1 MSVSETPLTN
11 YEAIQRLTAGQT
23 SLLNDA
29 EYNPAK
35 RQLTILDRTLS
46 YLRDTPAVV
55 QTAKSVMEMMTALD
69 KFNITDTEKISI
81 INLRP
86 ITSIDVQVSIEE
98 AVDRFNEETIEKLA
112 TLSSKILPNFSF
124 FKTQKKNSLNMD
136 YENDPGW
143 KYLRRTRDEMLKDQS
158 RPYDSKKNFW
168 MPDAEE
174 GYIAVEL
181 SSVKGDTATVNVP
194 GGFEKTCKKDLLQE
208 MNPPKFEKTED
219 MSNLTFLNDAS
230 VLHNL
235 RSRYAAMLI
244 YTYSGLFCVVINPY
258 KRLPIYTDS
267 VARMFMGK
275 RRTEMPPHL
284 FAVSDEAYRNM
295 LQNHENQ
302 SMLITGESGAGKTEN
317 TKKVIAYFAAVGA
330 SQQET
335 ADAMAGTVT
344 KVDEKKVTLE
354 DQIVQT
360 NPVLEAFGNAK
371 TVRNNNSSRF
381 GKFIRIHFSKKGRVA
396 SCDIEHYLLEKSRVI
411 RQAPGERCYH
421 IFYQIYSDFKPNLKK
436 ELLLNK
442 PLKNYWFVAQAE
454 LTIDGINDTEEFQL
468 TDEAFDI
475 LNFSAEEKNNVYR
488 LCAAMMHMGNM
499 KFKQRPREEQAE
511 ADGTEDAENAA
522 KMYGV
527 DVDEF
532 LKAFLRPRVKVGNEW
547 VNKGQNMDQVYWA
560 IGAMAKGL
568 YARIFH
574 WLVVKCN
581 MTLDQQGISRDY
593 FIGVLDIAGF
603 EIFDFNSFEQLWI
616 NFVNEKL
623 QQFFNHHMFVLEQE
637 EYKREGIQWTFIDF
651 GLDLAA
657 CIELIEK
664 PMGIIAMLD
673 EECIVPKATDATLA
687 QKLAEQHLG
696 KHPNFE
702 KPKPPKGKQ
711 AEAHFAMRHYAGTVR
726 YNVSNWLEKNKDP
739 LNDTVV
745 TVMKAS
751 KENVLLNTV
760 WADYTTQEEAVA
772 AAAKGGKGAPGGK
785 KKGKSGSF
793 MTVSMLYRESLNKL
807 MTMLNSTHPHF
818 IRCIIPNEKKQCGVI
833 DAALVLN
840 QLTCNGVLEGIRIC
854 RKGFPNRTL
863 HPDFVERYAILAAD
877 EAKSSTDKLA
887 CVKSMFARL
896 EKEGKI
902 KSEQYRIGLTKVFFK
917 AGVVAHME
925 DMRDIRLAELITGF
939 QAQIKSYYAIIDV
952 KKRREQL
959 QAMLKLQSNVRQW
972 LQLKNW
978 IWFKLYVKVRPLLEA
993 GKEQEKIDALAA
1005 NVEKLKDSLTKET
1018 SLLDEISSKKARLLE
1033 ERELLFKELEGYR
1046 AKQGD
1051 VTAKMSSVNEAKAAL
1066 EKEIVSLNDAITIEE
1081 QKYAEILKQ
1090 KKILEG
1096 DVDAVKKAINDMELT
1111 YKKSEAEKN
1120 NRENQIRSLQEELNQ
1135 QDITL
1140 AKLNKER
1147 RHQDDNGKKMAEDLA
1162 REEERTC
1169 ETNRIRQK
1177 LQQTMEDAE
1186 NSMEKERRNRCD
1198 AEKNKRK
1205 MEGELKIVQESLDE
1219 LSKQRQDAEI
1229 SLRRK
1234 EAELHGLSVRLED
1247 EQNLLNKLERHVKE
1261 DESRIKELEAE
1272 LEQERESRV
1281 RSEKAKNEIQTEI
1294 DDLNDQLEQQMS
1306 AINSAIEA
1314 NKKKDVELARLRRE
1328 VEQIT
1333 IQHDSSVGVLKK
1345 KGSDGSSE
1353 LNDQIDTIVKQKL
1366 KADKEKAALQRQLD
1380 EITMQVD
1387 EEAKVKV
1394 EHERRANI
1402 LDNQLLELRMKSE
1415 EQIRQISDISSAKS
1429 RMQGDNSELM
1439 RHVEE
1444 LENQVLTTNKL
1455 RGQFAAELEQT
1466 RRAAAEESREKQSLS
1481 ILSKNLEHELE
1492 QLRETFE
1499 EESSAKNDMLRQL
1512 NKAQNEI
1519 TQWKARYESEGLIS
1533 AEEMEEIRRKQLA
1546 QITDL
1551 QAQYDSAV
1559 SKASV
1564 LEKTKQR
1571 LSADVDASRSDSETF
1586 LSIINQLEK
1595 KQRAFDKIC
1604 DEWRKRV
1611 DDLQNELDA
1620 AQRTARIHVT
1630 EAHKLRTQQDSLIE
1644 QAEGIKRENKA
1655 LSLEARELSD
1665 QVAEGSRNNNELNK
1679 TLKRLDL
1686 EKDEL
1691 QKALDE
1697 AEAALETEES
1707 KVMRAQL
1714 EVSQIRAEIEKRIQ
1728 EKEEEF
1734 ENTRKNHQRQLEAMQ
1749 NTLEIETKAKTELL
1763 KVKKKLEADAN
1774 ELEISMDH
1782 ANRANAEAQ
1791 KNIKRY
1797 TEQIRDL
1804 QQHID
1809 EEQRRRDEFRDNY
1822 LNIEKKLAVAK
1833 SEQEEIYS
1841 QIENINKARKSGEA
1855 DLSEQQAIAVEL
1867 ASTNASL
1874 ITAKNKLE
1882 NEIALLQADLSEVQ
1896 NEVVNAEDRC
1906 KKASFEAA
1914 KLAEELKQQQDKS
1927 NQIDRH
1933 RKILEIQVKDMASKI
1948 DEVESTLIKA
1958 NQKAIAKLEAKLKS
1972 TESDLELE
1980 QRRHS
1985 DAYKALSKAERK
1997 AKEIIFQL
2005 DEEKKNYNKLV
2016 ELTDKLQGKIKK
2028 QRRDI
2033 EEAEETAN
2041 SHLAKYRQIQ
2051 MAYENAEERAD
2062 CAEHSLVKLRSRSRI
2077 MKSDTVA

>member
-1 MSVSETPLTN
+1 
-11 YEAIQRLTAGQT
+11 
-23 SLLNDA
+23 
-29 EYNPAK
+29 
-35 RQLTILDRTLS
+35 
-46 YLRDTPAVV
+46 
-55 QTAKSVMEMMTALD
+55 
-69 KFNITDTEKISI
+69 
-81 INLRP
+81 
-86 ITSIDVQVSIEE
+86 
-98 AVDRFNEETIEKLA
+98 
-112 TLSSKILPNFSF
+112 
-124 FKTQKKNSLNMD
+124 MD

-143 KYLRRTRDEMLKDQS
+143 KYLRRTREEMLQDQS
-158 RPYDSKKNFW
+158 HPYDSKKNFW
-168 MPDAEE
+168 MPDPEE
-174 GYIAVEL
+174 GYIAVEV
-181 SSVKGDTATVNVP
+181 SSIKGDTATVTVT
-194 GGFEKTCKKDLLQE
+194 GGIEKTCKKDLLQE

-235 RSRYAAMLI
+235 RSRYGAMLI

-335 ADAMAGTVT
+335 ADALSGVVTVPDT
-344 KVDEKKVTLE
+344 KKVTLE

-421 IFYQIYSDFKPNLKK
+421 IFYQIFSDFQPDLKK
-436 ELLLNK
+436 KLLLNK
-442 PLKNYWFVAQAE
+442 PLKDYWFVAQAE
-454 LTIDGINDTEEFQL
+454 LTIDGINDKEEFQL

-475 LNFSAEEKNNVYR
+475 LNFSKEEKANVYR

-511 ADGTEDAENAA
+511 TDGTEDAENAA
-522 KMYGV
+522 KMYGIEV
-527 DVDEF
+527 EDF

-547 VNKGQNMDQVYWA
+547 VNKGQTMDQVYWA

-574 WLVVKCN
+574 WLVHKCN
-581 MTLDQQGISRDY
+581 MTLDQQGISRDH

-637 EYKREGIQWTFIDF
+637 EYKKEQIDWTFIDF

-673 EECIVPKATDATLA
+673 EECIVPKATDITLA
-687 QKLAEQHLG
+687 QKLIEQHLG

-711 AEAHFAMRHYAGTVR
+711 AEAHFAMRHYAGVVR

-745 TVMKAS
+745 SVMKAS
-751 KENVLLNTV
+751 KNNDLLKVV
-760 WADYTTQEEAVA
+760 WADYTTQEEAA
-772 AAAKGGKGAPGGK
+772 ALAAKGKGAAGGGK

-793 MTVSMLYRESLNKL
+793 MTVSMLYRESLNNL

-818 IRCIIPNEKKQCGVI
+818 IRCIIPNEKKQSGVI

-863 HPDFVERYAILAAD
+863 HPDFVERYAILCAD
-877 EAKSSTDKLA
+877 EAKSSTDKLT
-887 CVKSMFARL
+887 CVKAMFARL
-896 EKEGKI
+896 IKEGKI
-902 KSEQYRIGLTKVFFK
+902 KEEQFRIGLTKVFFK

-925 DMRDIRLAELITGF
+925 DMRDIRLAELITGL
-939 QAQIKSYYAIIDV
+939 QAQIKSYYGIIDV
-952 KKRREQL
+952 KRRREQL
-959 QAMLKLQSNVRQW
+959 AATTKIQSNVRQW
-972 LQLKNW
+972 LQLRNW

-1005 NVEKLKDSLTKET
+1005 NVEKLKESLGKET
-1018 SLLDEISSKKARLLE
+1018 DRLDEINAKKIKLSQ
-1033 ERELLFKELEGYR
+1033 EREELMKELDGYR

-1051 VTAKMSSVNEAKAAL
+1051 ITAKMASVNEAKSAL
-1066 EKEIVSLNDAITIEE
+1066 EKEIVELNKSIAVEE
-1081 QKYAEILKQ
+1081 EKYSEILKQ
-1090 KKILEG
+1090 KKLLEG
-1096 DVDAVKKAINDMELT
+1096 DVDSIKRSIQDMELT
-1111 YKKSEAEKN
+1111 LKKSEAEKT
-1120 NRENQIRSLQEELNQ
+1120 NRDNQIRSLQEELNQ

-1147 RHQDDNGKKMAEDLA
+1147 RHQDENAKKMSEDLN
-1162 REEERTC
+1162 REEEKTN

-1186 NSMEKERRNRCD
+1186 TSMERERRSRCD

-1205 MEGELKIVQESLDE
+1205 MEGELKIVQESIDE

-1234 EAELHGLSVRLED
+1234 EAELHALSVRLED

-1261 DESRIKELEAE
+1261 DESRVKELEAE
-1272 LEQERESRV
+1272 LEQEREARS
-1281 RSEKAKNEIQTEI
+1281 RSEKSKNELQSEV
-1294 DDLNDQLEQQMS
+1294 DDLNEQLEQQMT
-1306 AINSAIEA
+1306 AINGAVES
-1314 NKKKDVELARLRRE
+1314 NKKKDAEIARLRRE

-1333 IQHDSSVGVLKK
+1333 IQHDSSVGSLKK
-1345 KGSDGSSE
+1345 KASDGTGE
-1353 LNDQIDTIVKQKL
+1353 LNDQIDAIVKQKL

-1380 EITMQVD
+1380 ELTMQVD
-1387 EEAKVKV
+1387 EEAKVKI
-1394 EHERRANI
+1394 EHERRAKA
-1402 LDNQLLELRMKSE
+1402 LENQLVELRMKSE
-1415 EQIRQISDISSAKS
+1415 EQARQINDISSAKG

-1444 LENQVLTTNKL
+1444 LDAQVVNTNKL
-1455 RGQFAAELEQT
+1455 RAQFASELEET
-1466 RRAAAEESREKQSLS
+1466 RRTAAEEAREKQSLS

-1499 EESSAKNDMLRQL
+1499 EESAAKNDVLRQL

-1533 AEEMEEIRRKQLA
+1533 AEEMEEIRRKQLS

-1551 QAQYDSAV
+1551 QAILDSAI

-1571 LSADVDASRSDSETF
+1571 LTADVEASRSDADNF
-1586 LSIINQLEK
+1586 VNIINQLDK

-1604 DEWRKRV
+1604 DEWRRRV

-1620 AQRTARIHVT
+1620 AQRDARVHVT
-1630 EAHKLRTQQDSLIE
+1630 EAHKLRTQQDSLTE
-1644 QAEGIKRENKA
+1644 QVEALKRENKT
-1655 LSLEARELSD
+1655 LTLEARELSD
-1665 QVAEGSRNNNELNK
+1665 QVAEGSRNNIELNK
-1679 TLKRLDL
+1679 ALKRLDL
-1686 EKDEL
+1686 EKEEL

-1697 AEAALETEES
+1697 AEAALEAEES

-1734 ENTRKNHQRQLEAMQ
+1734 ENTRKNHQRTLEAMQ
-1749 NTLEIETKAKTELL
+1749 NTLEVETKAKAELL

-1797 TEQIRDL
+1797 TEQIREL
-1804 QQHID
+1804 QQNID
-1809 EEQRRRDEFRDNY
+1809 EEQRRRDEFRDNF
-1822 LNIEKKLAVAK
+1822 LNIEKKLAAAK
-1833 SEQEEIYS
+1833 SDQEEIYT
-1841 QIENINKARKSGEA
+1841 QIENINKARKAGETE
-1855 DLSEQQAIAVEL
+1855 LSEQQALAGDL
-1867 ASTNASL
+1867 ASNNTSL

-1882 NEIALLQADLSEVQ
+1882 NEIALLQADATEAQ
-1896 NEVVNAEDRC
+1896 NEVLNAEDRC

-1948 DEVESTLIKA
+1948 DEVEGTLIKA

-1972 TESDLELE
+1972 IESDLELE

-1985 DAYKALSKAERK
+1985 DAFKALSKAERK
-1997 AKEIIFQL
+1997 AKEITFQL

-2016 ELTDKLQGKIKK
+2016 ELTDKLQSKIKK

-2033 EEAEETAN
+2033 EDAEETAN
-2041 SHLAKYRQIQ
+2041 SHLSKYRQIQ